1 MPEAIELVAAA
12 AAAAV
17 AKRTQWM
24 NGRGDEQNL

>member
-1 MPEAIELVAAA
+1 MPEAIELVAA

-24 NGRGDEQNL
+24 NGR

>member
-1 MPEAIELVAAA
+1 MPEAIELVAA

>member
-1 MPEAIELVAAA
+1 MPEAIELVA